1 MSPGAWTLPAGR
13 GSRRRWHGEI
23 RKPLDRQMRII
34 SIDHPN
40 RGSRS
45 MLAVQPHAHD
55 PSHSTHHTAER
66 PPAIETVEI
75 DSIRLLKGQRSEEHT
90 SELQSL
96 MRISYAV
103 FCLKKK
109 KKSQQK
115 TTQTKHK

>member
-45 MLAVQPHAHD
+45 MPAVQPHAHD

-66 PPAIETVEI
+66 PPATETVEI
-75 DSIRLLKGQRSEEHT
+75 DTIRLPKGQAETLIIRSEEHS
-90 SELQSL
+90 SELQTL
-96 MRISYAV
+96 MR
-103 FCLKKK
+103 
-109 KKSQQK
+109 K
-115 TTQTKHK
+115 TNDV

>member
-1 MSPGAWTLPAGR
+1 M
-13 GSRRRWHGEI
+13 
-23 RKPLDRQMRII
+23 RKAPLDRQMRII

-66 PPAIETVEI
+66 PSAVETVEI
-75 DSIRLLKGQRSEEHT
+75 DSTRLLKGQRELLIRHGRSEEHT

-109 KKSQQK
+109 KKDN
-115 TTQTKHK
+115 TPLNIQTELKR

>member
-1 MSPGAWTLPAGR
+1 
-13 GSRRRWHGEI
+13 
-23 RKPLDRQMRII
+23 MRIV

-75 DSIRLLKGQRSEEHT
+75 DSIRLPQGQRELLIRHGNECYRLRHT
-90 SELQSL
+90 RNANPTLTNLSTPVLGVARPAPSASPPEP
-96 MRISYAV
+96 
-103 FCLKKK
+103 
-109 KKSQQK
+109 
-115 TTQTKHK
+115 